1 MGLDMFAFTTTC
13 KPAEPVDFNIGADA
27 KPDQLFYWR
36 KHPNLH
42 GWMEQLYR
50 DKGGTDPDFNGNKLI
65 LTADD
70 LVALEADVNG
80 RVLPETTGFFFG
92 TSRPEE
98 KQADLDFIAKA
109 REAITNGLTVYYDS
123 WW

>member
-13 KPAEPVDFNIGADA
+13 KPAEPVDFNIDADA
-27 KPDQLFYWR
+27 KPDQIFYWR

-50 DKGGTDPDFNGNKLI
+50 AKGGTDCDFNGNKLI

-70 LVALEADVNG
+70 LDALEAAVRG
-80 RVLPETTGFFFG
+80 QELPETSGFFFG
-92 TSRPEE
+92 QSSPEDME
-98 KQADLDFIAKA
+98 GDLDFIAKA
-109 REAITNGLTVYYDS
+109 REAITKDLTVYYDS